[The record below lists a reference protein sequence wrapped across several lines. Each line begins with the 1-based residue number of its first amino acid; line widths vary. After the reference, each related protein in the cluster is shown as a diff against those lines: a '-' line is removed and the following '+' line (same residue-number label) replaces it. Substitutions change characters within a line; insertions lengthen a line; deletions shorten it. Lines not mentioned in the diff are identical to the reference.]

1 MKKIIFSFVV
11 ALLAT
16 VSVNA
21 QQIAVVKG
29 GATKLYNTL
38 KDAFEGAEDGSVV
51 YLPGGNFSIDDSV
64 KINKQLT
71 IIGISH
77 KTNSDNSDG
86 CTIIN
91 GNLFFVGGSS
101 GSAIMGC
108 YVVKNVN
115 IGDANN
121 AVNKVLI
128 KYCNINSVQV
138 TNSQCIDTEVNQSY
152 IRGTSNLGKAN
163 CKITNSIIHSLK
175 NIVSGLINHNIIV
188 SYCSVMR
195 WGSSIYTD
203 EYAFADVSGSTIT
216 NNFILNGQKMNRG
229 EGNVVSNNCR
239 GKDSWGTNAILL
251 DDGKGW
257 NDVFYVNNGVSTT
270 SDYHLKDKWGKDA
283 ATDGTDIGIYGG
295 TGFSDGAL
303 PPIPYINECKVDEQT
318 DAEGKLNIR
327 IKVKAVTE

>member
-51 YLPGGNFSIDDSV
+51 YLPGGTFPIADSV
-64 KINKQLT
+64 KITKKLT

-77 KTNSDNSDG
+77 NAASDNADGASTISGHLFFNGGSDG
-86 CTIIN
+86 ST
-91 GNLFFVGGSS
+91 V
-101 GSAIMGC
+101 MGC
-108 YVVKNVN
+108 YITGTVN
-115 IGDANN
+115 IGEKEES
-121 AVNKVLI
+121 VNRILV
-128 KYCNINSVQV
+128 KYCNINAIQV
-138 TNSQCIDTEVNQSY
+138 LNANCLETEINQNY
-152 IRGTSNLGKAN
+152 IRRNADFGKSSAKVSN
-163 CKITNSIIHSLK
+163 
-175 NIVSGLINHNIIV
+175 NILFSVSGLNGGSLINNIVTKNDGNNGTAI
-188 SYCSVMR
+188 
-195 WGSSIYTD
+195 G
-203 EYAFADVSGSTIT
+203 ANNATIS
-216 NNFILNGQKMNRG
+216 
-229 EGNVVSNNCR
+229 GNVVILTPQSTYGISINIYGGSNCQIFDNMTR
-239 GKDSWGTNAILL
+239 SNWGTDCIVVSESWS
-251 DDGKGW
+251 K
-257 NDVFYVNNGVSTT
+257 VFENPAGVSVN
-270 SDYHLKDKWGKDA
+270 SKYHFINDYKQYEDK
-283 ATDGTDIGIYGG
+283 IGIYAG